1 MNILLVDDE
10 RHQLETIQR
19 GMRIHGHQ
27 VITAESA
34 EEALE
39 ILRKD
44 PETVHLVITDFLMTG
59 MNGLNLLRNIRD
71 NFGDL
76 PVILMT
82 AYGDQN
88 LVVEAMRNKCDDYI
102 DKPFKPKDLME
113 QVDKIEK
120 KMGKVIPFP
129 GTYQPEAPME
139 EARVEAPT
147 AAVQAAAVPAEIE
160 AAEDALVGDP
170 LKQIGMGWTIPVF
183 KYLVPAAIVVGV
195 TAVMVFQFVM
205 PFFK

>member
-10 RHQLETIQR
+10 KYQLETIRR
-19 GMRIHGHQ
+19 GMKIYGHQ

-39 ILRKD
+39 ILRKEPD
-44 PETVHLVITDFLMTG
+44 TVHLVITDFLMTG

-102 DKPFKPKDLME
+102 DKPFKPKDLLE
-113 QVDKIEK
+113 QVDKIER

-129 GTYQPEAPME
+129 GAYQPETPVEEVRAEAPIEMAPAE
-139 EARVEAPT
+139 VEA
-147 AAVQAAAVPAEIE
+147 VEE
-160 AAEDALVGDP
+160 ALVGDP
-170 LKQIGMGWTIPVF
+170 LKQISQSM
-183 KYLVPAAIVVGV
+183 
-195 TAVMVFQFVM
+195 
-205 PFFK
+205 